1 MTEAMAQPGSPALV
15 RWRWTVTIAFGLGGI
30 AVSAWGP
37 RLPAIKA
44 ALGTGTATIGLLLAG
59 VTVGAILGLLAST
72 PVLHWLGSRRSL
84 AGALLLTAA
93 AMTVMGLALMLGSV
107 PLVAAVFVIIGLG
120 VGLLDVLINVEGS
133 AVERAAGRTLMPM
146 MHAAWSIGVAAGAG
160 IGAACAAL
168 GVSPAAQ
175 FIAEALVIAA
185 AALGTA
191 AGIPG
196 GRRGPAQEPHLD
208 RGAKLRQWLRGW
220 LDGRLLLIGVVM
232 LGVELGEG
240 SAGNWLTLAARN
252 GHGQA
257 AAVAA
262 LFVTAFA
269 AAEALTRIFG
279 GPIVDRLGRVRT
291 IRVTTALGV
300 LGVVLFILAQNRWIV
315 LAGVLLWAVGV
326 SMGFP
331 LGMSAAAESGPDPA
345 ARVSVVASIG
355 YFANLAGP
363 PAIGVLAQSAGLLNA
378 LWLIVALF
386 LAAFAA
392 AGSSA
397 RDRTPPTGPAPPTQG
412 PGTLTVV
419 SVAHY
424 ISGSRTG
431 SPGSN
436 RRHEVTGF
444 PGLSSWSCGFNSRR
458 PLFGRAVA

>member
-1 MTEAMAQPGSPALV
+1 
-15 RWRWTVTIAFGLGGI
+15 
-30 AVSAWGP
+30 
-37 RLPAIKA
+37 
-44 ALGTGTATIGLLLAG
+44 
-59 VTVGAILGLLAST
+59 
-72 PVLHWLGSRRSL
+72 
-84 AGALLLTAA
+84 
-93 AMTVMGLALMLGSV
+93 MGLALIVGSV
-107 PLVAAVFVIIGLG
+107 PLVAVAFVIVGLG
-120 VGLLDVLINVEGS
+120 IGTLDVLINVEGA

-146 MHAAWSIGVAAGAG
+146 MHAAWSIGVAAGSG

-175 FIAEALVIAA
+175 LIAEAVLIAA
-185 AALGTA
+185 AALATA

-196 GRRGPAQEPHLD
+196 GSRAPAGEPPQD
-208 RGAKLRQWLRGW
+208 RGARLRQWLRGW
-220 LDGRLLLIGVVM
+220 LDWRLLLIGVVM

-262 LFVTAFA
+262 LFAAAFA
-269 AAEALTRIFG
+269 ASEAITRIFG

-300 LGVVLFILAQNRWIV
+300 VGVVLFILAGNPWIV
-315 LAGVLLWAVGV
+315 LVGVVLWAVGV

-363 PAIGVLAQSAGLLNA
+363 PAIGVLAQSVGLLNT

-386 LAAFAA
+386 FAAFAA
-392 AGSSA
+392 AGSFRPRPAASE
-397 RDRTPPTGPAPPTQG
+397 RGPAA
-412 PGTLTVV
+412 V
-419 SVAHY
+419 S
-424 ISGSRTG
+424 
-431 SPGSN
+431 
-436 RRHEVTGF
+436 
-444 PGLSSWSCGFNSRR
+444 SS
-458 PLFGRAVA
+458 A

>member
-1 MTEAMAQPGSPALV
+1 VTAAAAGTGRPALV

-84 AGALLLTAA
+84 A
-93 AMTVMGLALMLGSV
+93 
-107 PLVAAVFVIIGLG
+107 
-120 VGLLDVLINVEGS
+120 
-133 AVERAAGRTLMPM
+133 LMPM
-146 MHAAWSIGVAAGAG
+146 MHAAWSIGVAVGAG

-175 FIAEALVIAA
+175 FIAEAIVIAA
-185 AALGTA
+185 TALGTA

-196 GRRGPAQEPHLD
+196 GRRGTAQEPHQD

-220 LDGRLLLIGVVM
+220 LNWRLLLIGVVM

-252 GHGQA
+252 GHGQT

-262 LFVTAFA
+262 LFVTVFA

-300 LGVVLFILAQNRWIV
+300 LGVVLFILAQNRWVV

-345 ARVSVVASIG
+345 AQVSVVASIG

-386 LAAFAA
+386 LTAFAA
-392 AGSSA
+392 AGS
-397 RDRTPPTGPAPPTQG
+397 
-412 PGTLTVV
+412 L
-419 SVAHY
+419 
-424 ISGSRTG
+424 
-431 SPGSN
+431 
-436 RRHEVTGF
+436 
-444 PGLSSWSCGFNSRR
+444 R
-458 PLFGRAVA
+458 PRPDAA